1 MLPAFAVGIAVA
13 AIRPIVGIFF
23 TTARLT
29 HLTPHDFF
37 GIAFWLG
44 FTVTILATEV
54 WLRRKLAIT
63 PRHRA

>member
-1 MLPAFAVGIAVA
+1 MLPAIAVGIAVA

-23 TTARLT
+23 ATARLT

-44 FTVTILATEV
+44 FTGTILAAEL